1 MLFVGPPGSGK
12 TLLAKTLPTI
22 LPALDFDESLDF
34 IGQVII
40 DKVGLDLP
48 IVKGRGK
55 EDGTGFDK
63 AVYACTNKTTQK
75 LGVNNYVL
83 SAHSTYLSATEYFS
97 PLLVNEDGNFDMKQP
112 IVLEKLKLKI
122 GDEGLKEFFGAVDL
136 PMGDKVAA
144 WISFGSRERD
154 GYVERIYDGL
164 DLGNEDTSSFNGS
177 LHINATDSLSF
188 VIRADSSKANE
199 NGSPFVFAGINERQA
214 FPAASSVDA
223 GCPGATMPPPSVPLG
238 TVNQNCA
245 NNVTWQLGEFTNG
258 GNTKAESNMENQG
271 FSLSAN

>member
-1 MLFVGPPGSGK
+1 VRPKQLVETIKKASKNRVSTIVLIVASLMMVLAIWCLIPVNKVEKSK
-12 TLLAKTLPTI
+12 TSHPQAAIDRQLLSEYLKEANDSKEQTI
-22 LPALDFDESLDF
+22 PMQESMLDFDESLDF

-97 PLLVNEDGNFDMKQP
+97 PLLVNEDGSFDMKQP

-122 GDEGLKEFFGAVDL
+122 GDEIKVNQSAEQMEYRFKITKLFIDDGQGNFNTTYQA
-136 PMGDKVAA
+136 MADKVGQAQLTLYTCTD
-144 WISFGSRERD
+144 ID
-154 GYVERIYDGL
+154 GENRLVIQADIL
-164 DLGNEDTSSFNGS
+164 DKR
-177 LHINATDSLSF
+177 SLS
-188 VIRADSSKANE
+188 S
-199 NGSPFVFAGINERQA
+199 
-214 FPAASSVDA
+214 
-223 GCPGATMPPPSVPLG
+223 
-238 TVNQNCA
+238 
-245 NNVTWQLGEFTNG
+245 
-258 GNTKAESNMENQG
+258 
-271 FSLSAN
+271 